1 VHVILLGDDDTYNG
15 KEDGGKKAQANL
27 DLLAR
32 SLDHLSALSLEGSR
46 LNFTHEKTVYHTVTA
61 PALSDAVSK
70 ALAQEVRHVHHQALT
85 PTLP

>member
-1 VHVILLGDDDTYNG
+1 MHVILLGDDETYNG
-15 KEDGGKKAQANL
+15 KEGGARKAQANL

-46 LNFTHEKTVYHTVTA
+46 LNFTHEKIVYHAVTA

-70 ALAQEVRHVHHQALT
+70 ALAQEVRHAHRPALT
-85 PTLP
+85 